1 MASFRDPTSDN
12 DSFAPFSA
20 YDALYTRPKQEIGR
34 GASGVVRRA
43 TRRSDGET
51 VAVKM
56 AWGGAGSSSTSVK
69 STCAWCHVERARIH
83 TKTTDGY
90 THAVHTH

>member
-43 TRRSDGET
+43 TRRNDGET

-56 AWGGAGSSSTSVK
+56 ARSGAAMFLDARPVDGLAAKECSSTS
-69 STCAWCHVERARIH
+69 VERARI
-83 TKTTDGY
+83 
-90 THAVHTH
+90 